1 MQVKETVVE
10 NSGMLQGPLL
20 KKHVI
25 LKENGQRTKVKL
37 GKIYGNWVEVISGLE
52 AGDKIKIAKFK
63 FDQQKTRK
71 SPLLIKKD

>member
-25 LKENGQRTKVKL
+25 YKENGQRFTQADIKVGEFITLYAKRF
-37 GKIYGNWVEVISGLE
+37 KILDCDEFTRVI
-52 AGDKIKIAKFK
+52 
-63 FDQQKTRK
+63 T
-71 SPLLIKKD
+71 